1 MKLSNFTYPFS
12 QEEPETPAK
21 ASAKARTPEPE
32 APAKAPAKVRAP
44 KREPRTQVA
53 GRVPKVA
60 KPLVEEPRR
69 PHSSSSS
76 SEEVKNDASYTIKYR
91 F

>member
-12 QEEPETPAK
+12 QKEPEAPAT
-21 ASAKARTPEPE
+21 ASAKAPTPEPE
-32 APAKAPAKVRAP
+32 APAKAPAKVPAP
-44 KREPRTQVA
+44 KSEPRTQVA
-53 GRVPKVA
+53 GRAPKAA

-76 SEEVKNDASYTIKYR
+76 SEEVRK
-91 F
+91 